1 MISSLYPPFIM
12 GGAEISVRRTV
23 EKLLER
29 GHEVVVITTS
39 PDNELHIEKKDKLKI
54 YRINPLNLYAFYSF
68 KNKSNF
74 QRLIWHIFDLWNPTS
89 YKLVKNILNEEKPD
103 VVHVHNFKG
112 LSSSIFRAI
121 NSLKLPTLFTIHDC
135 SLICPRSD
143 LLKGNGEKCVEPNKL
158 CILYGK
164 FQKFSIENNVNC
176 VNAPSQFIINKIK
189 SYGFFKNVKN
199 IKTPL
204 GIEITNKKSKKN
216 YEIID
221 ILYVGSLSLH
231 KGVYIL
237 INAFKKLK
245 HENIRLHII
254 GEGTDT
260 ELLKNIA
267 DTDKRII
274 FHGYMDGEELSNFYK
289 KGNITIVPSI
299 CYDNSPMVIYES
311 LMHGTPV
318 IGSRIGGIPELIK
331 EGYNGFLFE
340 PGNIDELEKIL
351 NNLIKD
357 PFELKK
363 LEKGAF
369 ESGKK
374 YDMDIH
380 IKKLEQLYES
390 LLISKNND

>member
-1 MISSLYPPFIM
+1 M
-12 GGAEISVRRTV
+12 GGAEISVRRIV

-29 GHEVVVITTS
+29 GHEVLVITTS

-121 NSLKLPTLFTIHDC
+121 SSLKLPTLFTMHDC
-135 SLICPRSD
+135 SLICPRSN
-143 LLKGNGEKCVEPNKL
+143 LLNGNGEKCVKPNKL

-204 GIEITNKKSKKN
+204 GIEITNEKSKKN

-231 KGVYIL
+231 KGVHIL

-245 HENIRLHII
+245 QENIRLHIV
-254 GEGTDT
+254 GEGADA
-260 ELLKNIA
+260 ESLKNMA
-267 DTDKRII
+267 DNDKRIT
-274 FHGYMDGEELSNFYK
+274 FHGYRESEELFNFYK
-289 KGNITIVPSI
+289 KANITIVPSI

-311 LMHGTPV
+311 LMQGTPV
-318 IGSRIGGIPELIK
+318 IGSRIGGIPELIE

-340 PGNIDELEKIL
+340 PDNIDELEKIL
-351 NNLIKD
+351 SNLTKRS
-357 PFELKK
+357 FQ
-363 LEKGAF
+363 
-369 ESGKK
+369 
-374 YDMDIH
+374 
-380 IKKLEQLYES
+380 IKK
-390 LLISKNND
+390 IGKWRF